1 MSTKVYQL
9 PVDKTG
15 WQTAD
20 KSGTAMFTWD
30 YDDGREK
37 LINLYAK
44 GKKKQWDAAE
54 RIDWS
59 HDPDP
64 ENPLQVPD
72 ELVPIF
78 GSPVWDKLTADE
90 RGNVR
95 RHMVA
100 WQFSQFL
107 HGEQGA
113 LICTAK
119 IVQTVPDIDSK
130 YYAATQV
137 MDEARHVETYSR
149 YLDKIETAYPING
162 NLKSL
167 LDDVLSDSRWDMT
180 YLGMQI
186 LIEGLALA
194 AFGLIRNIAGDPLGK
209 AVNAYVMQDEAR
221 HVMFG
226 RLALRDYYP
235 QLTQAERNDRE
246 EFCAD
251 ACYRM
256 RDRFLGEELWQ
267 CLGYDADECIEYVKQ
282 SESQQLFRSP
292 ALHQDRADAQGHRPV
307 GPEDACRR
315 SRTWVSSATSRPTWK
330 RSWPRTR
337 RSPKRST
344 VPAATSMAAVAIG
357 GSGQGGLTDGA
368 PDHSGCQTGPV
379 PVRSAARSAASGPPV
394 GWLPPLPW
402 WCSSPGAS
410 APSDRLR
417 GAPVRAG
424 CPPRRP
430 GPGPAAATTAPSLP
444 IVPAQWTSCGELQC
458 GSVTVPLDYADPDG
472 PTLQIAVARHPAE
485 VPAERIGSLVI
496 NPGGPGASGIDD
508 LPNELSV
515 LTPGLL
521 DRFDIVSFDPR
532 GVGRAVRSPA
542 RVAGHGHGFDPG
554 GTGPGA
560 PIDPVPTTPA
570 PGRACSETTGR
581 SPTSANMTAAPSSPR
596 RHRRHRPG
604 PRPDPGGPG

>member
-1 MSTKVYQL
+1 MTTKVYQL

-15 WQTAD
+15 WRTAD
-20 KSGTAMFTWD
+20 KSGTAMFSWD
-30 YDDGREK
+30 YDSGREK

-59 HDPDP
+59 HSPDP

-78 GSPVWDKLTADE
+78 GSPVWDRLRADE
-90 RGNVR
+90 KGHVR

-119 IVQTVPDIDSK
+119 IVQTVPTIDSK

-149 YLDKIETAYPING
+149 YLDKIETAYPINE

-194 AFGLIRNIAGDPLGK
+194 AFGLIRNIAGDPLGR

-235 QLTQAERNDRE
+235 ELTEAERGDRE

-256 RDRFLGEELWQ
+256 RDRFLAEELWRR
-267 CLGYDADECIEYVKQ
+267 LGYDPEECIEYVKH
-282 SESQQLFRSP
+282 SEGQRLFRS
-292 ALHQDRADAQGHRPV
+292 LLF
-307 GPEDACRR
+307 
-315 SRTWVSSATSRPTWK
+315 
-330 RSWPRTR
+330 TR
-337 RSPKRST
+337 
-344 VPAATSMAAVAIG
+344 
-357 GSGQGGLTDGA
+357 
-368 PDHSGCQTGPV
+368 
-379 PVRSAARSAASGPPV
+379 
-394 GWLPPLPW
+394 
-402 WCSSPGAS
+402 
-410 APSDRLR
+410 
-417 GAPVRAG
+417 
-424 CPPRRP
+424 
-430 GPGPAAATTAPSLP
+430 
-444 IVPAQWTSCGELQC
+444 IVPTLKDIGLWGPKMRETFADMGVIGYESTD
-458 GSVTVPLDYADPDG
+458 LDAVMAEDEA
-472 PTLQIAVARHPAE
+472 IAE
-485 VPAERIGSLVI
+485 
-496 NPGGPGASGIDD
+496 
-508 LPNELSV
+508 
-515 LTPGLL
+515 
-521 DRFDIVSFDPR
+521 SFDAN
-532 GVGRAVRSPA
+532 RAHIDA
-542 RVAGHGHGFDPG
+542 AIAAGSD
-554 GTGPGA
+554 
-560 PIDPVPTTPA
+560 
-570 PGRACSETTGR
+570 
-581 SPTSANMTAAPSSPR
+581 TA
-596 RHRRHRPG
+596 
-604 PRPDPGGPG
+604 D